1 MNAKKELSKR
11 DHIMLAMAALSEID
25 DRLASPDSQN
35 QINFSGSML
44 ASENIDFLE
53 EKYGELTDWNEQKLI
68 NFAITTLQDFVA

>member
-11 DHIMLAMAALSEID
+11 DHIMLVMAALSEID

-68 NFAITTLQDFVA
+68 NFAITKLQGIL